1 MIIKIGLIVDRKVID
16 CMSLFGLFYTMFGV
30 GCKGAI
36 NIKNAIEDSDHRT
49 RHRDSETN
57 TYFDHNMNRRDLS
70 TNHIMEIE
78 KDYYGDV
85 WLKDLQTGRYVQ
97 NITAGRVETN
107 YQKEKTK
114 ASRGESDRTHIKYGD
129 NEHRKD
135 EFSGIRYKDFKTGKL
150 YVERSMIFTEEHYKM
165 LHLWSSYGICQRD
178 FSVLFSPETKK
189 IVRLTDGTIEQML
202 GQGALIEDINKFFHK
217 YVKEYYEH
225 MAEPY
230 STWYK
235 QKLYYETTLRPCA
248 DSLKDKFIE
257 KGEARV
263 KYRRSEK

>member
-1 MIIKIGLIVDRKVID
+1 
-16 CMSLFGLFYTMFGV
+16 MSLFGLFYTMFGV

-135 EFSGIRYKDFKTGKL
+135 EFPGIRYKDFKTGKL

-178 FSVLFSPETKK
+178 FSVLFSPKTKK